1 MVHHHHSLVD
11 EATSAGLLGASVVA
25 TWFLLLDFL
34 AGRPL
39 HIASVLGQLLL
50 FGRRTPDL
58 GQLYWPA
65 VEAYGFF
72 HFISFIM
79 VGALAVWLLH
89 FALRQPTWLVALLLL
104 LVSMEVIV
112 WAASYALFSG
122 TGAEYLRGPVLVG
135 NLLAVTSMGVYLWRT
150 HRLVIRY
157 LARVPL
163 GDTGDEPEVK
173 DAAAWHSMAKWRSPW
188 LRRLHRRAFGRGTR

>member
-1 MVHHHHSLVD
+1 
-11 EATSAGLLGASVVA
+11 
-25 TWFLLLDFL
+25 
-34 AGRPL
+34 
-39 HIASVLGQLLL
+39 
-50 FGRRTPDL
+50 
-58 GQLYWPA
+58 

-89 FALRQPTWLVALLLL
+89 FAIRQPTWLVALLLL

-112 WAASYALFSG
+112 WAASYALFRG

-150 HRLVIRY
+150 HRLVVRY

-173 DAAAWHSMAKWRSPW
+173 DAAAWHSMARWRSPW
-188 LRRLHRRAFGRGTR
+188 LRRSGRRGFGRGTR